1 MLPARYLCACALM
14 LACLATP
21 LAVRAEGPVV
31 GRVVRP
37 DDRTVLRNQVL
48 AELEQRQ
55 ARVKILD
62 EELREQAKRYDEMAA
77 QRRELA
83 QMTAA
88 HEEAA
93 KAAAAE
99 KALKAKYAAA
109 KAGNGKR
116 ANGRNGGGQKTKAGD
131 AKPGGGGAAKDGNG
145 GGAAA
150 GGNGANGASEKK
162 IDPLLVQHY
171 LVVRLRDEA
180 RLLRAR
186 IAYLEG
192 LLAKL

>member
-1 MLPARYLCACALM
+1 MLLARYLWACAFA
-14 LACLATP
+14 LACLVAP
-21 LAVRAEGPVV
+21 LAVQAEGPVV

-37 DDRTVLRNQVL
+37 DDRTVLRNQIL

-55 ARVKILD
+55 ARVKVLE

-77 QRRELA
+77 QRRDLA
-83 QMTAA
+83 QIAA
-88 HEEAA
+88 EKEEAA

-109 KAGNGKR
+109 QAGNGKR
-116 ANGRNGGGQKTKAGD
+116 ANGGKGAGQKAKAGD
-131 AKPGGGGAAKDGNG
+131 AKDADAGSAKDGKG
-145 GGAAA
+145 PADAAN
-150 GGNGANGASEKK
+150 GGNGASAKK
-162 IDPLLVQHY
+162 IDPMLVQHY
-171 LVVRLRDEA
+171 LVMRLRDEV

-192 LLAKL
+192 VLAKL